1 MADDTAQP
9 QSKIPCLLDLCT
21 DILVLIVELLE
32 TSDARSL
39 SLVNSSLHKLAKY
52 SCHRHLKLDLS
63 EHGFEDTRKH
73 FEIMDGD
80 ELLPAVHSLEIYGP
94 GYGYPTGDFCTTL
107 VEHNERYKNRVPR
120 EDRVAFLC
128 RHLPSMTG
136 LRHIQWH
143 GRDLP
148 DAALETLR
156 QFPSVTLCVCV
167 KPPRGPLESK
177 ESDLLHRLQDNPN
190 LYRLEVLYT
199 YKSAKDCLAV
209 TQPLKDVLLSCPN
222 IRKLRLD
229 LGMPTGGCIIYAPTT
244 KYCGLGFRN
253 GQRPAALEE
262 LDIVR
267 YPFGV
272 RMESSSSLG
281 HCYHEGYEEEGMEED
296 YWAEFFDWSR
306 LRKLKSPSAKF
317 ALTLMPKLTA
327 LKEIAFYSGWDKDN
341 AVQFYFGVPAA
352 LEAISVESIKS
363 VTVLGVL
370 RHGPSL
376 RSLRI
381 HQSEN
386 RCLEWHKDAIDN
398 NCLRRIQ
405 NGCPNIEELALDL
418 NRYKSWPYTSLDV
431 LASFPRL
438 HTLTIWFELGIHDRN
453 KPIEPYVTF
462 SAVGMLF
469 KYLHARNSKVKTL
482 IVHSGSPPG
491 PSFGLPSPEAFWPRY
506 NSSVFECK
514 LSDRDDQAAQG
525 MFKTTCYGLSKQGN
539 EWLQARQNPFET
551 VADGEREIAKF
562 YEDSWDIS
570 LNLEPMRVAL
580 MGHTPLNRW
589 KAHY

>member
-1 MADDTAQP
+1 MADDTAP
-9 QSKIPCLLDLCT
+9 FQSKALGLLDLCT
-21 DILVLIVELLE
+21 DILVLVVELLQ
-32 TSDARSL
+32 TSDARSM

-52 SCHRHLKLDLS
+52 SCHRHLKLDIS
-63 EHGFEDTRKH
+63 QYGFGHTRKRLSV
-73 FEIMDGD
+73 MDGV
-80 ELLPAVHSLEIYGP
+80 ELLPAVRSLEISGP
-94 GYGYPTGDFCTTL
+94 AHGNRTEDVILFEY
-107 VEHNERYKNRVPR
+107 NERNNLHVSR
-120 EDRVAFLC
+120 EDRVALLC
-128 RHLPSMTG
+128 HHLPSMTG
-136 LRHIQWH
+136 LRHILWH
-143 GRDLP
+143 GRDIP

-156 QFPSVTLCVCV
+156 QFPSVKLSI
-167 KPPRGPLESK
+167 RPLIGQPES
-177 ESDLLHRLQDNPN
+177 EEPDLLHRLQDNPN
-190 LYRLEVLYT
+190 LYSLEESHT
-199 YKSAKDCLAV
+199 YGGAEDCLAV

-244 KYCGLGFRN
+244 RYCGFGFRN
-253 GQRPAALEE
+253 GQRPPPLEE
-262 LDIVR
+262 LDVVR

-272 RMESSSSLG
+272 RMESSASLG

-306 LRKLKSPSAKF
+306 LRKLKSPSARF
-317 ALTLMPKLTA
+317 ALALMPKLTA

-341 AVQFYFGVPAA
+341 AVHFYFGVPAA

-363 VTVLGVL
+363 VTVEGIL
-370 RHGPSL
+370 RHGSSL

-398 NCLRRIQ
+398 SCLRRIQ
-405 NGCPNIEELALDL
+405 QGCPLIEELALDL
-418 NRYKSWPYTSLDV
+418 NRYKSWPYTSLDILV
-431 LASFPRL
+431 SFPRL

-469 KYLHARNSKVKTL
+469 KYLHARNSKLKKL

-514 LSDRDDQAAQG
+514 LSDRDDEAAQG

-539 EWLQARQNPFET
+539 KWLQARQNPFET
-551 VADGEREIAKF
+551 LADGEREIAKF

-580 MGHTPLNRW
+580 MGPTPLNRW